1 MALANRCCPG
11 SLLPWEQQCGNWNAW
26 AYCFGCS
33 FGKEIPSCQGFLSKG
48 GSYLQFDKCYLLPQI
63 IYQRA
68 IQAHSRLKLDVRVK
82 TRWDEV
88 SIIPINCNRSCNM
101 WGEKVENHILVL
113 ILGLSQHCSSSRNI
127 TRQWSLKGKKMQLE
141 HVGNHYCLHVT
152 SHRSRFLHFDW
163 WQRAP
168 RIYTYTLSM
177 SDLLYLSRTETTYIN
192 QR

>member
-1 MALANRCCPG
+1 MALANHCCPG

-68 IQAHSRLKLDVRVK
+68 IQACSRLKLDVRVK

-101 WGEKVENHILVL
+101 WGEKVENHVLVL
-113 ILGLSQHCSSSRNI
+113 ILGLRQHCSSSRNI
-127 TRQWSLKGKKMQLE
+127 TRQWSLKGKKNAAGTCWKPLLSTCYKSQEQVSAFWLMA
-141 HVGNHYCLHVT
+141 T
-152 SHRSRFLHFDW
+152 SSKNIYIHFEYVW
-163 WQRAP
+163 FAVPLKNRNN
-168 RIYTYTLSM
+168 
-177 SDLLYLSRTETTYIN
+177 LY
-192 QR
+192 